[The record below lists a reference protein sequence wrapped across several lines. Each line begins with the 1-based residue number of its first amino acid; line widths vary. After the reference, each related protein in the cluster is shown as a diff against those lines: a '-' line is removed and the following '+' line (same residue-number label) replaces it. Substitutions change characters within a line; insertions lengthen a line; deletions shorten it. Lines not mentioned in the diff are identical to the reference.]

1 MSPSPAKPTGR
12 ARSGARAGRTSKGLR
27 KAIRDEAAELM
38 AIADPA
44 NRVRAVGDVFA
55 ALDAELAKLAEVR
68 YAAVRELRAAG
79 WSYEKLAA
87 ASGLSKS
94 RVAQL
99 VRTVAHRA

>member
-1 MSPSPAKPTGR
+1 
-12 ARSGARAGRTSKGLR
+12 
-27 KAIRDEAAELM
+27 
-38 AIADPA
+38 
-44 NRVRAVGDVFA
+44 VFA

-68 YAAVRELRAAG
+68 YSAVRELRAQG

-99 VRTVAHRA
+99 VRTVTHRA